1 MTSPPFYRGV
11 PPLQS
16 NSYVLALENL
26 NRFVR
31 TTKASKNY
39 MVEILNDFGLNGGG
53 RSGPLRPRLAPASA
67 HGANMSARRFARSTR
82 RL

>member
-26 NRFVR
+26 NRFVC

-39 MVEILNDFGLNGGG
+39 IVEILNDFGLNGG
-53 RSGPLRPRLAPASA
+53 RPQRTLAPEIGSGLGSWSQ
-67 HGANMSARRFARSTR
+67 HEGPTVCPID
-82 RL
+82 